1 MNTFAQYAGFRKQA
15 EEKRA
20 VLQTNQHSSQMQ
32 AEGGCTMM
40 TKPLDQIKAPERANP
55 CNGEG
60 YYISPTETA
69 ALKNVYREARRVP
82 EDQNQ
87 RYFPSANVCPPN
99 RRVNAATT
107 MQLEQGKAYKR
118 ETVRSNEQKCICAE
132 KGFMMEYYPPTA
144 EKPGMY
150 RLHSE
155 RANSWC
161 EFQEER
167 LRDLVGMLQTVCG
180 MERTS
185 APSEDVKEWMFRVEA
200 EKEAGEELRKTL
212 KEKERE
218 IKELKAM
225 AFDMCYRKK

>member
-1 MNTFAQYAGFRKQA
+1 MNAFAPYAGFRKQA
-15 EEKRA
+15 EENR
-20 VLQTNQHSSQMQ
+20 TS
-32 AEGGCTMM
+32 
-40 TKPLDQIKAPERANP
+40 
-55 CNGEG
+55 
-60 YYISPTETA
+60 
-69 ALKNVYREARRVP
+69 VYRAAFQ
-82 EDQNQ
+82 QNQ
-87 RYFPSANVCPPN
+87 P
-99 RRVNAATT
+99 
-107 MQLEQGKAYKR
+107 
-118 ETVRSNEQKCICAE
+118 KCMCAE
-132 KGFMMEYYPPTA
+132 NGFMMEYYPPTD

-167 LRDLVGMLQTVCG
+167 LRDLVGMLETVCG

-200 EKEAGEELRKTL
+200 EKEAGEELRKAL
-212 KEKERE
+212 EEKERE